1 MKRAGK
7 ATYRNRLRSFMVVAV
22 AILSSACAGNQ
33 ELKTSQDLFEK
44 GDYQGALL
52 SVHQAQ
58 MADPTNAHLA
68 AYRKQVNEAMYAKEL
83 TTIQKE
89 YRSLAIEDL
98 ARRAETLRRLIK
110 TTEAL
115 CLFNTYY
122 SHTKTQFSHELQH
135 VLSEK
140 EKIDH
145 ICRKISDDFAN
156 NRPEAALRDLAN
168 LKSYKPYLPEVS
180 AQFELA
186 ATKDRTGIEKYLD
199 SMYRQRDFMGLKTA
213 LDLVDSL
220 FEPGVSAS
228 YRGKISGFY
237 QDKGRL
243 FLDHGKIAT
252 SVFYYSVAN
261 LVRPGTVDQSFING
275 LRGRLK
281 DYKESIHVEIKA
293 ASVAPD
299 RVESYRAEIFRA
311 INERW
316 DTIFQ
321 RAVSP
326 HDATLQIQVSLDRLE
341 SNVEVLKPQ
350 VNYSRFVSGYRK
362 VPNQAYFKA
371 KEALEKAR
379 SQLTMLA
386 SQSMDRTPAAA
397 VNNDGKTDWQ
407 GILKQIDTMNSPEA
421 FDDVP
426 IYIDY
431 SYSQTDIRIA
441 SLVQVSYKIHD
452 AKNRS
457 RFKEDSLREQSDR
470 LVSVLEGVHPN
481 DVNRLENSEKFD
493 REKQKRDLQ
502 LFADDVIHIVAD
514 KVATDV
520 PAIYE
525 HRGKAYGD
533 AGETAEAI
541 DNYLM
546 GHLVKNK
553 TLPDLVSYGLPADLS
568 EKLLSL
574 TPETKVERPSTS
586 QNTAAVPSLSN
597 DAEDAPK
604 LQKPVAIPEKKK
616 YSEIDLPRLAKEAVR
631 KVVLIRGIPQVK
643 NQRGNES
650 PFINE
655 MSEDGSLQGSGFL
668 MSPNGHVITNFHVV
682 KNCDSVF
689 VKMHDGSE
697 YAAKLLVSDRSA
709 DIALLK
715 IPVKNTPFFGLGA
728 YKKLTAGE
736 TVIAIG
742 SPLGLE
748 QTISRGIVSA
758 KRLAPIE
765 KGGEKLLLIQ
775 TDTQMTNG
783 NSGGP
788 LINLSGEAIGINTLK
803 GPGPFGFAVSTDE
816 IAKRFPRF

>member
-1 MKRAGK
+1 M
-7 ATYRNRLRSFMVVAV
+7 
-22 AILSSACAGNQ
+22 
-33 ELKTSQDLFEK
+33 
-44 GDYQGALL
+44 
-52 SVHQAQ
+52 
-58 MADPTNAHLA
+58 
-68 AYRKQVNEAMYAKEL
+68 
-83 TTIQKE
+83 
-89 YRSLAIEDL
+89 
-98 ARRAETLRRLIK
+98 
-110 TTEAL
+110 
-115 CLFNTYY
+115 
-122 SHTKTQFSHELQH
+122 
-135 VLSEK
+135 
-140 EKIDH
+140 
-145 ICRKISDDFAN
+145 
-156 NRPEAALRDLAN
+156 
-168 LKSYKPYLPEVS
+168 EV
-180 AQFELA
+180 
-186 ATKDRTGIEKYLD
+186 
-199 SMYRQRDFMGLKTA
+199 
-213 LDLVDSL
+213 
-220 FEPGVSAS
+220 
-228 YRGKISGFY
+228 
-237 QDKGRL
+237 
-243 FLDHGKIAT
+243 
-252 SVFYYSVAN
+252 
-261 LVRPGTVDQSFING
+261 
-275 LRGRLK
+275 
-281 DYKESIHVEIKA
+281 KA

-299 RVESYRAEIFRA
+299 RVESYKAEIFSA
-311 INERW
+311 ANERW
-316 DTIFQ
+316 NNIFQ
-321 RAVSP
+321 RAASP
-326 HDATLQIQVSLDRLE
+326 QDATLQIQVSLDRLE
-341 SNVEVLKPQ
+341 SNIEVLKPQ
-350 VNYSRFVSGYRK
+350 VKYSRFVSGYRK
-362 VPNQAYFKA
+362 VPNQSYFKA

-386 SQSMDRTPAAA
+386 SQSMDRTLAAA
-397 VNNDGKTDWQ
+397 VNSDGKTDWQ

-426 IYIDY
+426 IYIEY
-431 SYSQTDIRIA
+431 SYSQTDVRIA

-457 RFKEDSLREQSDR
+457 QFREDSVREQSDR
-470 LVSVLEGVHPN
+470 VVSLLEGVHPN

-502 LFADDVIHIVAD
+502 MFADDVIHIVAD
-514 KVATDV
+514 KVASEV
-520 PAIYE
+520 PGIYE
-525 HRGKAYGD
+525 HRGKAYED

-541 DNYLM
+541 DSYLT
-546 GHLVKNK
+546 GHLVRNE
-553 TLPDLVSYGLPADLS
+553 TRSDPASYGLPADLS

-574 TPETKVERPSTS
+574 TPETKVERPLTG
-586 QNTAAVPSLSN
+586 QKTASVPSSSN

-604 LQKPVAIPEKKK
+604 LQKPAAIPEKKK
-616 YSEIDLPRLAKEAVR
+616 YSEIDLPRLAKEAIR

-655 MSEDGSLQGSGFL
+655 MGEDGSLQGSGFL

-697 YAAKLLVSDRSA
+697 YAAKLLASDRYA

-728 YKKLTAGE
+728 YKKLTVGE

-775 TDTQMTNG
+775 TDAQMTNG

-788 LINLSGEAIGINTLK
+788 LINLSGEVIGINTLK
-803 GPGPFGFAVSTDE
+803 GPGPFGFAISTDE